1 MYKVNPASNRIN
13 AIQPK
18 SFHELGFKER
28 ENLQEWVANLP
39 SALGEEL
46 LIVQK
51 EFAGFSDTME
61 RLDLL
66 ALDKN
71 GNLVVIENKLDDSGR
86 DVTWQA
92 LKYASYCSTLTKENI
107 RQIFQKFLGEGI
119 TAEDKLSEFFDGADY
134 DDIEL
139 NLGTAQRIILIAAH
153 FRKEVTSTVLWL
165 LNFNIRIQ
173 CFKVAP
179 FASGE
184 DIFLNIEQ
192 IIPTKDSEDYMIS
205 IAEKAQTQTADHT
218 ASLVK
223 KSLRKRFWNNL
234 LQRLPD
240 YPTNLFSNVT
250 GSHASWIA
258 SSSGLRGVSYNFAI
272 GYSFCRIELYID
284 RGKNSEQENIK
295 IFEQLKVSKDEIEEN
310 LGNQLIWEAKDSVR
324 YRRLRYEFS
333 GNLQDESLWEDMISQ
348 MIELMV
354 KLEKSVQSKINDLKS
369 SAKDF

>member
-1 MYKVNPASNRIN
+1 MYKVNPTSNRIN
-13 AIQPK
+13 AVQPK
-18 SFHELGFKER
+18 SFYELGFKER

-107 RQIFQKFLGEGI
+107 RQIFQKYLGDDI
-119 TAEDKLSEFFDGADY
+119 RAEDKLSEFYDGADY

-139 NLGTAQRIILIAAH
+139 NLGAAQRIILIAAH

-184 DIFLNIEQ
+184 DIFLSIEQ

-205 IAEKAQTQTADHT
+205 IAEKAQTQS
-218 ASLVK
+218 ASHNASIVK
-223 KSLRKRFWNNL
+223 KSLQKRFWGHL
-234 LQRLPD
+234 LQKLPD
-240 YPTNLFSNVT
+240 YPTDLFNNVT
-250 GSHASWIA
+250 GSNAPWIGT
-258 SSSGLRGVSYNFAI
+258 SSGLRGVNYNFAV
-272 GYSFCRIELYID
+272 GYSFCRVELYID
-284 RGKNSEQENIK
+284 RGKNSEDENID
-295 IFEQLKVSKDEIEEN
+295 IFNKLKESKVEIETMF
-310 LGNQLIWEAKDSVR
+310 GNQLIWEAKDSVR
-324 YRRLRYEFS
+324 YRRLRYDFP
-333 GNLQDESLWEDMISQ
+333 GNLQDESLWNDMSVR
-348 MIELMV
+348 MIKLMI
-354 KLEKSVQSKINDLKS
+354 KLEKSIKPKVNDLKILTQN
-369 SAKDF
+369 F